1 MLLDLHPVL
10 RGLSKRRCQKQGLES
25 SLLVNY
31 VENFFL
37 FRSRPFCLLFLTAQ
51 TNALRDQYPR
61 PIPRKPLLS
70 DTSVLFHCLFQLPLP
85 VSVPEPPMSRLVFV

>member
-31 VENFFL
+31 VEPCSFFV
-37 FRSRPFCLLFLTAQ
+37 A
-51 TNALRDQYPR
+51 AH
-61 PIPRKPLLS
+61 
-70 DTSVLFHCLFQLPLP
+70 SVSC
-85 VSVPEPPMSRLVFV
+85 S